1 MSHTEVL
8 RRDNRLK
15 ALFAWN
21 QTPSGNSCGRFFN
34 KFKQARNQKVFPAM
48 QQHHIQNIPLKKM
61 TLDVDRS
68 VIVLYGSQ
76 EVGSL
81 SLDTH
86 ANVIKMKSTTTHA
99 EQHLAEILSPS
110 LDDVA
115 THPVFGDVRT
125 VEQLRTFMEHHVF
138 PVWDFMSLLKFLQ
151 AELAPGTWPW
161 MPRPHGDLVRL
172 INDIVTG
179 EESDKLP
186 KAHRGESTHASHFDL
201 YLMAMREV
209 GADTAPITA
218 FLEVV
223 RSQGLDAALEA
234 PMVPE
239 PSRAFMKDTFAL
251 LKKGKAHRVAAS
263 FSFGRENV
271 IPGMFNSL
279 LAKLGIGEDRAPI
292 FHYYLKRHAELD
304 GDEHGPAALRLVAIL
319 CSDDPKKLDEA
330 VESAKEAL
338 ASRARLWERV
348 QSVLPA

>member
-1 MSHTEVL
+1 MDINL
-8 RRDNRLK
+8 
-15 ALFAWN
+15 
-21 QTPSGNSCGRFFN
+21 
-34 KFKQARNQKVFPAM
+34 
-48 QQHHIQNIPLKKM
+48 
-61 TLDVDRS
+61 
-68 VIVLYGSQ
+68 
-76 EVGSL
+76 
-81 SLDTH
+81 
-86 ANVIKMKSTTTHA
+86 STT
-99 EQHLAEILSPS
+99 EEHLAETLSPDLQTIES
-110 LDDVA
+110 
-115 THPVFGDVRT
+115 HPVFGSVQS
-125 VEQLRTFMEHHVF
+125 EAQLRLFMENHVF

-151 AELAPGTWPW
+151 AELAPATWPW

-186 KAHRGESTHASHFDL
+186 KSHRSQSTHASHFDL

-239 PSRAFMKDTFAL
+239 PSRAFMRDTFAL
-251 LKKGKAHRVAAS
+251 LREGKAHCVAAS

-279 LAKLGIGEDRAPI
+279 LAKLGIGVERAPI

-304 GDEHGPAALRLVAIL
+304 GDEHGPAALRLVATL
-319 CSDDPKKLDEA
+319 CGDDPAKLAEA
-330 VESAKEAL
+330 IEAAKAAL
-338 ASRARLWERV
+338 ASRARLWDRV
-348 QSVLPA
+348 LGTLKA

>member
-1 MSHTEVL
+1 MIKS
-8 RRDNRLK
+8 D
-15 ALFAWN
+15 
-21 QTPSGNSCGRFFN
+21 
-34 KFKQARNQKVFPAM
+34 
-48 QQHHIQNIPLKKM
+48 
-61 TLDVDRS
+61 
-68 VIVLYGSQ
+68 
-76 EVGSL
+76 L
-81 SLDTH
+81 SP
-86 ANVIKMKSTTTHA
+86 A
-99 EQHLAEILSPS
+99 EQHLAAS
-110 LDDVA
+110 LKSSLETVES
-115 THPVFGDVRT
+115 HPVFGAVQS
-125 VEQLRTFMEHHVF
+125 EAQLRTFMEHHVF

-151 AELAPGTWPW
+151 AELAPATWPW

-186 KAHRGESTHASHFDL
+186 KSHRVDSTHASHFDL

-209 GADTAPITA
+209 GADTAQITA

-223 RSQGLDAALEA
+223 RSQGLEAALEA

-251 LKKGKAHRVAAS
+251 LKQGEAHRVAAS

-319 CSDDPKKLDEA
+319 CSDDPKKLEEA

-338 ASRARLWERV
+338 ATRARFWERV

>member
-1 MSHTEVL
+1 MIKS
-8 RRDNRLK
+8 D
-15 ALFAWN
+15 
-21 QTPSGNSCGRFFN
+21 
-34 KFKQARNQKVFPAM
+34 
-48 QQHHIQNIPLKKM
+48 
-61 TLDVDRS
+61 
-68 VIVLYGSQ
+68 
-76 EVGSL
+76 L
-81 SLDTH
+81 SP
-86 ANVIKMKSTTTHA
+86 A
-99 EQHLAEILSPS
+99 EQHLTAALKSS
-110 LDDVA
+110 LEAVES
-115 THPVFGDVRT
+115 HSVFGAVQS
-125 VEQLRTFMEHHVF
+125 EAQLRTFMELHVF

-151 AELAPGTWPW
+151 AELAPATWPW

-186 KAHRGESTHASHFDL
+186 KSHRVDSTHASHFDL

-223 RSQGLDAALEA
+223 RSQGLEAALEA

-239 PSRAFMKDTFAL
+239 PSRAFMKDTFSL
-251 LKKGKAHRVAAS
+251 LKQGEAHRVAAS

-279 LAKLGIGEDRAPI
+279 LDKLGIGEDRAPI

-304 GDEHGPAALRLVAIL
+304 GDEHGPAALRLVATL
-319 CSDDPKKLDEA
+319 CSDDPKKLEEA
-330 VESAKEAL
+330 VESAKGAL
-338 ASRARLWERV
+338 ATRARFWERV